1 MESGLMDADIAL
13 EDVWADLEET
23 LGDKMPE
30 RIYSE
35 DHGWFTMSQYR
46 KRYKHSEE
54 TIRRQLDQWIA
65 DGLLETQIQ
74 RRGRHNVRCYKAAK
88 KPAPAGTSG

>member
-35 DHGWFTMSQYR
+35 DHGWFSFAQYR
-46 KRYKHSEE
+46 ERYNRSDK
-54 TIRRQLDQWIA
+54 IVRRQLDQWID
-65 DGLLETQIQ
+65 DGLLDTQIQ
-74 RRGRHNVRCYKAAK
+74 RRGRHNIRCYRAVKGQ
-88 KPAPAGTSG
+88 PGT